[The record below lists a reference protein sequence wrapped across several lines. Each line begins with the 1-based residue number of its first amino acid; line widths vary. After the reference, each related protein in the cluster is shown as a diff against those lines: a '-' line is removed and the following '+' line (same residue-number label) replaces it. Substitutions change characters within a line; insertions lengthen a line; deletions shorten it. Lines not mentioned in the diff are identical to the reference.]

1 MTVQVREALSD
12 TDPREW
18 LRELAQRLAPADQPL
33 LERALEV
40 ALELYPGRVRV
51 DGEPLLTHCR
61 ALAGLLAELRLDGET
76 LAAGLLSGAP
86 QVNAGW
92 EVVLRERVSPAV
104 AVLVEGVARMAQIQ
118 GLRGRVEGTGRPAE
132 RAAQLESLRKMLLAM
147 VQDIRVV
154 LIALAEQT
162 QRLRYLAGHGAV
174 AAREAA
180 ARDTFDLFAPLANR
194 LGVWQLKWELEDL
207 ALRCS
212 APDTYQTIARQLD
225 EKRSEREAFI
235 AQVIEQLRAE
245 LALAGIQGEVS
256 GRPKHI
262 YSIYRKLVRKDLALK
277 DLFDVRGVRVLVND
291 VKDCYAVLGL
301 VHALWTPLPR
311 EFDDYIAKPKPNDYR
326 SLHTAV
332 VGPDGKVLEVQI
344 RTHQMHQQGEYGVA
358 AHWRYKEQGGRARQ
372 PAARAK
378 DGAGRRGEAG
388 FDERIAWLRQI
399 LDWRDGV
406 ANATDLAEHFRTGL
420 FEDTVYVLTPQ
431 GRVID
436 LPKGSTPVDFAYHV
450 HTELGHHCR
459 GAKVDGEM
467 VPLNRALEHGQSVEI
482 IAAKSGG
489 PSRDW
494 LNPELGFLHS
504 TRARAKVRQWFNT
517 QNLEAAVAQGRQIVE
532 KQLQR
537 DGLTALALD
546 KLAAHLHF
554 ARVEEFLAAVGRSE
568 LGARQVGNAAHELS
582 QPRLAGPAAAPTAPP
597 WISTPLPPRAP
608 AARGDIL
615 VVGVD
620 KLLTAL
626 ARCCRPAPP
635 DAIIG
640 FVTRGKGVSIHRRG
654 CPNVA
659 RLPRERL
666 IDAQWG
672 ADAERG
678 SFPVDVEVE
687 GSSHPNLMSSLLDLL
702 AREKVR
708 VLAART
714 TTREPEA
721 RFQFTLEVGGLEP
734 LRRLLAQVGEL
745 QGVVSARRR

>member
-1 MTVQVREALSD
+1 MTVQVREAISD
-12 TDPREW
+12 TDPGAW
-18 LRELAQRLAPADQPL
+18 LRELVQRLVPPDPGL
-33 LERALEV
+33 LGRALEV
-40 ALELYPGRVRV
+40 ALELYAARDRV

-61 ALAGLLAELRLDGET
+61 EVATLLAELRLDGET
-76 LAAGLLSGAP
+76 LAAGLLSAAP
-86 QVNAGW
+86 QVAPGW
-92 EVVLRERVSPAV
+92 DAPVRERVSPAV
-104 AVLVEGVARMAQIQ
+104 AALVEGVARMAQIR
-118 GLRGRVEGTGRPAE
+118 GLSSRVDGGSRPAE

-154 LIALAEQT
+154 LIALAQQT
-162 QRLRYLAGHGAV
+162 QRLRYLAGHGDADTR
-174 AAREAA
+174 ATA

-212 APDTYQTIARQLD
+212 APDTYQSIARQLD
-225 EKRSEREAFI
+225 EKRSDRETFI
-235 AQVIEQLRAE
+235 ARVIEQLRAE
-245 LALAGIQGEVS
+245 LTLAGIQGEVS

-262 YSIYRKLVRKDLALK
+262 YSIYRKLARKDLALK
-277 DLFDVRGVRVLVND
+277 DLFDVRGVRVLVQD

-311 EFDDYIAKPKPNDYR
+311 EFDDYIAKPKPNNYR

-344 RTHQMHQQGEYGVA
+344 RTHEMHQQGEYGVA
-358 AHWRYKEQGGRARQ
+358 AHWRYKERDARSRQ
-372 PAARAK
+372 PAGRTRAS
-378 DGAGRRGEAG
+378 ASQRAEAG
-388 FDERIAWLRQI
+388 LDQRIAWLRQI
-399 LDWRDGV
+399 LEWRDGV
-406 ANATDLAEHFRTGL
+406 ASAADLAEHFRTGL
-420 FEDTVYVLTPQ
+420 FEDTVYALTPQ

-436 LPKGSTPVDFAYHV
+436 LPKGATPVDFAYHV
-450 HTELGHHCR
+450 HTELGHRCR

-494 LNPELGFLHS
+494 LNPELGFLRS
-504 TRARAKVRQWFNT
+504 SRARTKVRQWFNS

-532 KQLQR
+532 KLLQR

-554 ARVEEFLAAVGRSE
+554 ARLEDFLAAVGRTE
-568 LGARQVGNAAHELS
+568 LSVRQVAGAAHELS
-582 QPRLAGPAAAPTAPP
+582 HPRAVTPPAAAPAPVAHIVQP
-597 WISTPLPPRAP
+597 QAP
-608 AARGDIL
+608 VARGDIL

-640 FVTRGKGVSIHRRG
+640 FVTRGKGVSVHRRA
-654 CPNVA
+654 CSNVA
-659 RLPRERL
+659 RLPQERL
-666 IDAQWG
+666 IEAQWG
-672 ADAERG
+672 ADAEHG

-687 GSSHPNLMSSLLDLL
+687 ASSHPDLMATLLDLL

-721 RFQFTLEVGGLEP
+721 RLQFTLEVGGLEP
-734 LRRLLAQVGEL
+734 LRRLLGQVREL
-745 QGVVSARRR
+745 PGVISARRR